1 MLAEH
6 LWGEIDHDAIF
17 RATKHIFSELT
28 QDCRNSTAICHLVP
42 ADYNDT
48 IVNNTESISKQLFIT
63 PLTSPAQHIDGSVQD
78 CSNSIANALEL
89 LQSCGKPSI
98 CRDIDNSTLLALN

>member
-28 QDCRNSTAICHLVP
+28 QDCRNTIAIWHLVP

-48 IVNNTESISKQLFIT
+48 IVNNMERISKKLFIT
-63 PLTSPAQHIDGSVQD
+63 PLTSPPQHIDGLVQD
-78 CSNSIANALEL
+78 CSNSIANAMEL
-89 LQSCGKPSI
+89 LKSCTKQSM
-98 CRDIDNSTLLALN
+98 CRDIDNSTLLVLN